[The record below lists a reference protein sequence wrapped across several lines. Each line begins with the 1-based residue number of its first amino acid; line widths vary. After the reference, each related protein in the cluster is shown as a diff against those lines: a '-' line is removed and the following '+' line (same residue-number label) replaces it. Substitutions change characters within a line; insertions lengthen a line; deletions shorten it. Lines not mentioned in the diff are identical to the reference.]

1 MKVRVKKLFRD
12 KHSGEYHK
20 AGKLLVISKER
31 YEEICKTDPK
41 LVEEVKAT
49 AKEAKAAE

>member
-1 MKVRVKKLFRD
+1 MKVKVKKLFRD
-12 KHSGEYHK
+12 KYSGEYHK
-20 AGKLLVISKER
+20 AGKTLIISKER

-49 AKEAKAAE
+49 AKATKAAE